1 MKKCMACL
9 LAAGMLLCLT
19 ACAGAP
25 ESQETPKDIPPIP
38 ANTNEIDDANDP
50 GSANE
55 PADGTPPQGD
65 STVQDENTSEKAEE
79 AAEENIDVTG
89 PWQLDSEKNDLDAIA
104 EAWEL
109 FPGYGEWGAAMEIRS
124 DGEMNWYIGAES
136 WQGTYTL
143 EDRVLHAQ
151 LTSDLEQTTQLWEFR
166 VVTEKETPEL
176 EMEYQGMTIF
186 WTPGEQPDPANGAD
200 IE

>member
-9 LAAGMLLCLT
+9 LAAGLLLCLT

-65 STVQDENTSEKAEE
+65 STVRDENTSEKAEE
-79 AAEENIDVTG
+79 AAKENIDVTG
-89 PWQLDSEKNDLDAIA
+89 PWLLESKNYVVDGFW
-104 EAWEL
+104 EAWVL
-109 FPGYGEWGAAMEIRS
+109 FPGYGVWGAGLEIRS

-143 EDRVLHAQ
+143 GDGVLHAQ

>member
-9 LAAGMLLCLT
+9 LAAGLLLCLT
-19 ACAGAP
+19 ACAGAAEP
-25 ESQETPKDIPPIP
+25 QEPPKNIPPIP

-79 AAEENIDVTG
+79 AAKENIDVTG

-151 LTSDLEQTTQLWEFR
+151 LTSDLEQTTQL
-166 VVTEKETPEL
+166 
-176 EMEYQGMTIF
+176 
-186 WTPGEQPDPANGAD
+186 
-200 IE
+200 